1 MRSSVP
7 YFQTLEIYGWH
18 LLLYNT
24 SQGCNSSG
32 KNSHNSDHMV
42 SKVITSFWVKKRVGQ
57 LGVKDEKSLV
67 ERKSS

>member
-1 MRSSVP
+1 MPQLQRNDKTSIYFHSLIHISSASV
-7 YFQTLEIYGWH
+7 F
-18 LLLYNT
+18 
-24 SQGCNSSG
+24 CNIE
-32 KNSHNSDHMV
+32 KNAHNSDHMV

>member
-1 MRSSVP
+1 MGGIFYCIIPTKDVIAR
-7 YFQTLEIYGWH
+7 E
-18 LLLYNT
+18 
-24 SQGCNSSG
+24 
-32 KNSHNSDHMV
+32 KNSHNIDHML